1 MKIRIAVV
9 VSVALIAGM
18 TSSAQENRLGD
29 VAGSIKLNPEA
40 IVETS
45 GTVEDPRATAKA
57 DEDLF
62 GVVVEDC
69 SIVADQLGR
78 LVGEA
83 RTTVLYPG
91 DDLLVRIEESTDE
104 LERQI
109 QNIFLLRLAPRY
121 AEPVETAR
129 DAANLCAAAS
139 VSVRREVDLGSVS
152 FNQSIESVTR
162 CRERLGDA
170 QEQFARVAEFAGV
183 GRNPSSGAAT
193 AGASEPASPPTDDE
207 IIEAL
212 CEPQRAAGPEAFEAC
227 VGVQYRAL
235 AALESRD
242 AENEML
248 PQALFSDIRRICSEL
263 EPKNFSA
270 RDTCEQDRMTAAR
283 LRLE

>member
-1 MKIRIAVV
+1 MRIRIAVL

-18 TSSAQENRLGD
+18 TSWAQEDRLGD
-29 VAGSIKLNPEA
+29 VAGGIKLNPEA

-45 GTVEDPRATAKA
+45 GTVEDPRAAAKA

-91 DDLLVRIEESTDE
+91 DDLLVRIEESSLE
-104 LERQI
+104 LERQLQDI
-109 QNIFLLRLAPRY
+109 YLLRLAPRY
-121 AEPVETAR
+121 AEPIETAR
-129 DAANLCAAAS
+129 AAADLCAAAS

-152 FNQSIESVTR
+152 FNQAIESVAR

-170 QEQFARVAEFAGV
+170 QEEFARVAESAGV
-183 GRNPSSGAAT
+183 GRTLSGAPT
-193 AGASEPASPPTDDE
+193 ARTSEPATPPTDDE

-212 CEPQRAAGPEAFEAC
+212 CEPQRATGPEAFEAC

-248 PQALFSDIRRICSEL
+248 PQTVFSDIRRICSEL

-270 RDTCEQDRMTAAR
+270 RDTCEQDRMMAAR
-283 LRLE
+283 LELE